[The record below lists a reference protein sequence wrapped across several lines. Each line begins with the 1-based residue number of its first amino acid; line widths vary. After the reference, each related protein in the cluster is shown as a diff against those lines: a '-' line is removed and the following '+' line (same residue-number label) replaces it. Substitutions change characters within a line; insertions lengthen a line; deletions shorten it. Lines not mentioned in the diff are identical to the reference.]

1 MTTRLYG
8 IVWRWHFAAGL
19 AACPVLVVLALTGAI
34 YTFQVELERAWKPA
48 LFDVVPGGARLP
60 IDALIARVPPS
71 CTPASV
77 VRDPDPAHAVMV
89 WCTAV
94 DGAQLRWG
102 ADPYRGTVTGPDD
115 FTRSLFGVVFGLHWE
130 LLLGERGRLVVEW
143 ATSWAVLL
151 MASGAYLWW
160 PRGRRTGTWWPRR
173 ELGGRQ
179 RLRDLHAVA
188 GAYALPVL
196 LAVAATGLCWTRLA
210 GGDRWS
216 RVADDTSEATW
227 AAPPRS
233 QPGEVRIGVDRALAA
248 AGIAPDDPRAVYV
261 ALPQAADDPYAVYAY
276 APDHAAPSAATSTWV
291 DAYRGRVLR
300 HVGWAE
306 LSTVGAVSNA
316 LYAVHVGSIAG
327 LPGRIAV
334 LLAALVLAGLCATG
348 PWMWWKRRPR
358 GGLGIPPPARR
369 VPWPLY
375 ALTAGLGWLLP
386 MVGYT
391 LLAIVALEA
400 IAWCVRRA
408 RRRA

>member
-34 YTFQVELERAWKPA
+34 YTFQVELERAWKPS
-48 LFDVVPGGARLP
+48 LFAVAPGDARLP
-60 IDALIARVPPS
+60 IEALVARVPAS
-71 CTPASV
+71 CAPASV
-77 VRDPDPAHAVMV
+77 VRDPDPAVAVMV
-89 WCTAV
+89 WCTVV
-94 DGAQLRWG
+94 DGGLARWG
-102 ADPYRGTVTGPDD
+102 VDPYRGGVGGPDD
-115 FTRSLFGVVFGLHWE
+115 FNRSFFGVVFALHWE
-130 LLLGERGRLVVEW
+130 LLLGERGRLIVEW
-143 ATSWAVLL
+143 ATSWAVLV

-160 PRGRRTGTWWPRR
+160 PRGRRAGTWWPRR
-173 ELGGRQ
+173 LAGRQ

-216 RVADDTSEATW
+216 RVANDASEETW
-227 AAPPRS
+227 EKPPKS
-233 QPGEVRIGVDRALAA
+233 AVHGARIGVDRALAA
-248 AGIAPDDPRAVYV
+248 ARIEPGDPRAVYV
-261 ALPQAADDPYAVYAY
+261 ALPQAADDPYVMYAY
-276 APDHAAPSAATSTWV
+276 ATDHSSPSAARSTWV
-291 DAYRGRVLR
+291 DAYSGAVLR
-300 HVGWAE
+300 TVGWTE
-306 LSTVGAVSNA
+306 LSTMGAVSNA

-327 LPGRIAV
+327 LPGRIGV

-369 VPWPLY
+369 APWPLY
-375 ALTAGLGWLLP
+375 ALIAGLGWLLP

-391 LLAIVALEA
+391 LLVVVALEA
-400 IAWCVRRA
+400 IAWLVRRA
-408 RRRA
+408 RRAP